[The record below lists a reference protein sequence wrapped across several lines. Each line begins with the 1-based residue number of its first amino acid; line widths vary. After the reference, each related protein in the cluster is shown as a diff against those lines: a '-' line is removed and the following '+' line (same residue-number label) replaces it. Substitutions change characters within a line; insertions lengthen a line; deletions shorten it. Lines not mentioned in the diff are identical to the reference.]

1 MMHAHDGIGIPPP
14 LRHDEPVPEE
24 DIHREA
30 VLPARPRPNPR
41 VHALGPNGID
51 ARAAI
56 VHDWFQGFH
65 GSERVVDAMRAGLFA
80 PASAPDVFTFHAA
93 RELLPR
99 ELAESIVRES
109 RLAALP
115 GLRQRGHD
123 PGRWRMLVPAMPHY
137 FRGLDLDGYEVV
149 IASSHAFAVQVRPR
163 SDAVFLCYCYTPI
176 RWAWLPGEDRRSAA
190 LAPLLGWL
198 RRLDLEASRR
208 PDCYVAISQAVRE
221 RIQRSYGRDSIVVH
235 PPVNVEEFDPG
246 AEKEPGHFLWVNRLV
261 GYKRPAAVAEAFRH
275 LPYRLTMVG
284 IGPLE
289 GSLRASLP
297 PNVSLHSWLPREQ
310 LTALYARASGYLH
323 VGEEDFGISMVEALA
338 AGTPVIGLARGGALD
353 IVRDGVDGVLVDRA
367 DPERIRAAVK
377 RLATQEWDRTAL
389 RARAEEFSRERFL
402 ERLAAVI
409 EQIRP

>member
-1 MMHAHDGIGIPPP
+1 MPRAEVHQQDRATPSEHPASGAP
-14 LRHDEPVPEE
+14 
-24 DIHREA
+24 DIA
-30 VLPARPRPNPR
+30 ART
-41 VHALGPNGID
+41 
-51 ARAAI
+51 AI

-65 GSERVVDAMRAGLFA
+65 GSERVVDAIRTGLFA
-80 PASAPDVFTFHAA
+80 PGNTPDVFTFHAA

-99 ELAESIVRES
+99 ELAESIVHES

-123 PGRWRMLVPAMPHY
+123 PGRWRLLFPTMPWY
-137 FRGLDLDGYEVV
+137 FRGLDLDSYELV

-163 SDAVFLCYCYTPI
+163 VDAVFLCYCHTPI
-176 RWAWLPGEDRRSAA
+176 RWAWRTGEDHRSAA
-190 LAPLLGWL
+190 LRPLLGRL

-208 PDCYVAISQAVRE
+208 PDCYVANSQAVRE
-221 RIQRSYGRDSIVVH
+221 RIQRSYGRESVVIH
-235 PPVNVEEFDPG
+235 PPVDVDDFDPA

-261 GYKRPAAVAEAFRH
+261 AYKRPAAVAEAFRD

-289 GSLRASLP
+289 ASLRASLP

-353 IVRDGVDGVLVDRA
+353 IVRDGVDGVLVDSA
-367 DPERIRAAVK
+367 ETTALRAAIERV
-377 RLATQEWDRTAL
+377 ASEQWDPAAL
-389 RARAEEFSRERFL
+389 RARAEAFSRERFL
-402 ERLAAVI
+402 ERLGSLV
-409 EQIRP
+409 QSLRR

>member
-1 MMHAHDGIGIPPP
+1 VQVDQQ
-14 LRHDEPVPEE
+14 D
-24 DIHREA
+24 
-30 VLPARPRPNPR
+30 PARLAEQAASAPSRIDVR
-41 VHALGPNGID
+41 TALI
-51 ARAAI
+51 
-56 VHDWFQGFH
+56 HDWFQGFH
-65 GSERVVDAMRAGLFA
+65 GSERVVDTIRSGLLA
-80 PASAPDVFTFHAA
+80 PGNAPDVFTFHAA

-123 PGRWRMLVPAMPHY
+123 PGRWRMLFPLMPRF
-137 FRGLDLDGYEVV
+137 FRGLDLDSYDVV

-163 SDAVFLCYCYTPI
+163 RDAVYLCYCHTPI
-176 RWAWLPGEDRRSAA
+176 RWAWLPGEDHRSAA
-190 LAPLLGWL
+190 LRPLLGRL

-208 PDCYVAISQAVRE
+208 PDCYVANSQAVRE
-221 RIQRSYGRDSIVVH
+221 RIHRSYGRDSVVIH
-235 PPVNVEEFDPG
+235 PPVEVAEFDPA

-261 GYKRPAAVAEAFRH
+261 AYKRPEAVAEAFRD

-289 GSLRASLP
+289 ASLRASLP
-297 PNVSLHSWLPREQ
+297 PNVTLHSWLPREQ

-353 IVRDGVDGVLVDRA
+353 IVRDGVDGVLVGDA
-367 DPERIRAAVK
+367 DTASLRAAIERV
-377 RLATQEWDRTAL
+377 ASAQWDRVAL

-402 ERLAAVI
+402 ERLGSLI
-409 EQIRP
+409 QSLRR

>member
-1 MMHAHDGIGIPPP
+1 VQVDQQ
-14 LRHDEPVPEE
+14 E
-24 DIHREA
+24 
-30 VLPARPRPNPR
+30 PARLAEQAASAPSRIDVR
-41 VHALGPNGID
+41 TALI
-51 ARAAI
+51 
-56 VHDWFQGFH
+56 HDWFQGFH
-65 GSERVVDAMRAGLFA
+65 GSERVVDTIRSGLFA
-80 PASAPDVFTFHAA
+80 PGNAPDVFTFHAA

-123 PGRWRMLVPAMPHY
+123 PGRWRMLFPLMPRY
-137 FRGLDLDGYEVV
+137 FRGLDLDSYDVV

-163 SDAVFLCYCYTPI
+163 RDAVYLCYCHTPI
-176 RWAWLPGEDRRSAA
+176 RWAWLPGEDHRSAA
-190 LAPLLGWL
+190 LRPLLGRL

-208 PDCYVAISQAVRE
+208 PDCYVANSQAVRE
-221 RIQRSYGRDSIVVH
+221 RIHRSYGRDSVVIH
-235 PPVNVEEFDPG
+235 PPVEVAEFDPA

-261 GYKRPAAVAEAFRH
+261 AYKRPEAVAEAFRD

-289 GSLRASLP
+289 ASLRASLP
-297 PNVSLHSWLPREQ
+297 PNVTLHSWLPREQ

-353 IVRDGVDGVLVDRA
+353 IVRDGVDGVLVGDA
-367 DPERIRAAVK
+367 DTASLRAAIERV
-377 RLATQEWDRTAL
+377 ASAQWDRVAL

-402 ERLAAVI
+402 ERLGSLI
-409 EQIRP
+409 QSLRR

>member
-1 MMHAHDGIGIPPP
+1 VTSTSGAP
-14 LRHDEPVPEE
+14 
-24 DIHREA
+24 A
-30 VLPARPRPNPR
+30 VSART
-41 VHALGPNGID
+41 
-51 ARAAI
+51 AI

-65 GSERVVDAMRAGLFA
+65 GSERVVEAMRTGLFA
-80 PASAPDVFTFHAA
+80 PGNAPDVFTFHAA

-99 ELAESIVRES
+99 GLAQSIVHES
-109 RLAALP
+109 RIAALP

-123 PGRWRMLVPAMPHY
+123 PGRWRLLVPVMPRY
-137 FRGLDLDGYEVV
+137 FRGLELDAYDVV

-163 SDAVFLCYCYTPI
+163 ADAVFLCYCYTPI
-176 RWAWLPGEDRRSAA
+176 RWAWHPGEDRRSAA
-190 LAPLLGWL
+190 LGPLLGWL

-221 RIQRSYGRDSIVVH
+221 RIQRSYGRDAVVVH
-235 PPVNVEEFDPG
+235 PPVEVGEFDPA

-261 GYKRPAAVAEAFRH
+261 GYKRPADVAEAFRD

-289 GSLRASLP
+289 ATLRASLP
-297 PNVSLHSWLPREQ
+297 PNVSLQRWLPREE

-338 AGTPVIGLARGGALD
+338 AGTPVIGFARGGARD
-353 IVRDGVDGVLVDRA
+353 IVRDGIDGVLVDRA
-367 DPERIRAAVK
+367 DTTQIRAAVE
-377 RLATQEWDRTAL
+377 RVATEPWDRITL

-402 ERLAAVI
+402 ERLAAVVA
-409 EQIRP
+409 QVSAR